1 MTSRKLTQYLISNQ
15 SWDPIPG
22 LLIQLVKQAVPC
34 MGAVCPGTTVLWSG
48 VGVWEREVLAREKSA
63 EM

>member
-1 MTSRKLTQYLISNQ
+1 
-15 SWDPIPG
+15 
-22 LLIQLVKQAVPC
+22 